1 MEIRPLRGR
10 PDARG
15 VLRVNRAAWR
25 AAYADIVSD
34 GLLARLAEPPTAD
47 EVDRWT
53 AQLDA
58 SSETRSVLVADVGV
72 DEPRIAGYVF
82 VRWADTK
89 PFVGDDEAGLKEL
102 YVAPDRWRV
111 GVGTA
116 LLDRGL
122 ADVPD
127 DRTAVALETLAE
139 NDRGRAFY
147 EDRGFERTGA
157 SSFELGGET
166 YPTVVYARP
175 L

>member
-15 VLRVNRAAWR
+15 VLGVNRAAWR
-25 AAYADIVSD
+25 AAYDDIVSD
-34 GLLARLAEPPTAD
+34 DLLTRLAEPPTAD
-47 EVDRWT
+47 EVDRWVT
-53 AQLDA
+53 QLGA
-58 SSETRSVLVADVGV
+58 SSEARRVLVADVGV
-72 DEPRIAGYVF
+72 GDPRIVGYVF
-82 VRWADTK
+82 VRWTDTK
-89 PFVGDDEAGLKEL
+89 PFVAEDEAGLKEL
-102 YVAPDRWRV
+102 YVAPDQWRG

-122 ADVPD
+122 AAVPD
-127 DRTAVALETLAE
+127 DRSAVALETLAE

-147 EDRGFERTGA
+147 ETHGFERTGA
-157 SSFELGGET
+157 SSFDLDGET